1 MCKAY
6 FYKRSRVVPRGLLAS
21 SLMRRG
27 VFLFPELLVILKNKE
42 IGEKNMQLTGAEII
56 CECLLEQGVDTVFGY
71 PGGAAL
77 NTYDALYKYSDK
89 ITHILTAHE
98 QGAAHAADGYARSTG
113 KVGVVFSTSGPGA
126 TNLVTGIATANI
138 DSIPMVAIC
147 GNVSR
152 DLLGRDAFQEVN
164 ISEVVKPITKASFL
178 VMEMEDLA
186 PTIRKAFEIAQS
198 GRKGPVLIDVPKDIT
213 AMKSEYTPKEKF
225 VPNNEFKA
233 QDDAIKEVQEIL
245 RNAKRPMIYAG
256 GGIISANACDEF
268 VKFAERIDA
277 PVCCSLMAL
286 GCMPADHPLFVGN
299 IGMHGGYE
307 TGMATD
313 NADVIIA
320 CGARFSDRV
329 AGDREKF
336 GQQATIIQ
344 LDIDAHEIH
353 KNVKVDNWVIGDLKD
368 TLVKVVDGLE
378 QKNNPTWI
386 EQIMDWKKKIT
397 ISDINKEGYCHPYQ
411 ILDEI
416 NKIKSRE
423 DIVATDVGQHQ
434 MWVAQRTEFF
444 EPRTFLT
451 SGGLG
456 TMGFGMGAAIGA
468 SMGNMDKRVFLVT
481 GDGSFHMNINELVT
495 MKSYNIPVVVVVMNN
510 SVLGMVR
517 QWQKLFY
524 GCRFSNTDPH
534 RVTDFVKVA
543 QGYGIKGLRITKPEE
558 IHNVLKKAYDM
569 NEPVVVDC
577 VISPDE
583 NVLPMIPPGKTVNE
597 IVTSMD

>member
-1 MCKAY
+1 
-6 FYKRSRVVPRGLLAS
+6 
-21 SLMRRG
+21 
-27 VFLFPELLVILKNKE
+27 
-42 IGEKNMQLTGAEII
+42 MQLTGAEII

-213 AMKSEYTPKEKF
+213 AMKCEYTPKEKF

-233 QDDAIKEVQEIL
+233 QDDAIKEAQEIL
-245 RNAKRPMIYAG
+245 KNAKRPMIYAG

-368 TLVKVVDGLE
+368 SLVKVVDGLE
-378 QKNNPTWI
+378 QKNNTAWI

-411 ILDEI
+411 ILEEM

-434 MWVAQRTEFF
+434 MWVAQRTNFF

-524 GCRFSNTDPH
+524 GCRFSHTDPH
-534 RVTDFVKVA
+534 RATDFVKVA
-543 QGYGIKGLRITKPEE
+543 EGYGIKGLRITKPEE